1 MSEERLTEQE
11 VNNVLNAFDFLS
23 FSNGYRDTYYGYN
36 LNATGYFTPDLINQQ
51 MQNINMNPVET
62 TVDNIVNALKN
73 PKASEEI
80 LREYSMAL
88 ELQNM
93 YYKRLLHYLSDMPCF
108 NITFDCINIEK
119 DSEYTS
125 KNFKNDLK
133 VIDDFLNRFD
143 VKEEFKTVL
152 RQILRQGV
160 YYCVFRDDGVKYS
173 LQELPSNFCKI
184 TGRHAY
190 GILFDFDMQYF
201 ISQAGVDINMFP
213 NVFKKML
220 RSVYR
225 QYEKDYDP
233 AQKVDKRHSSF
244 IYWRQCNPADGF
256 WAFKTNPE
264 LATLLPYFA
273 PLFPEIAL
281 TPVVRK
287 LQEDKYFIQ
296 ASKMLVGI
304 LGFNKETKSGQVANQ
319 INITP
324 EVLGKFLGVARQ
336 GLNKQIGLTALPVDK
351 VEKVEF
357 DTDQQNLETA
367 QTETIAKQSVSESS
381 VLFHQDK
388 LSVHESKLAAA
399 VDANIVKTMYPMFA
413 NFIEYFVNRRTKHYK
428 FKFTF
433 HDVDIPDDKEAR
445 KAMVKDNAA
454 IGIVDF
460 QDVARM
466 CDMNVFQLKRRLHMS
481 KSMGFDKEISDLLIP
496 NLHFGQQKMNTGSAG
511 SSNINTNTG
520 GKVGR
525 PSKPDSDN
533 ENTIASYERSSNEIK
548 EL

>member
-23 FSNGYRDTYYGYN
+23 FSSGYRDTYYGYN
-36 LNATGYFTPDLINQQ
+36 PNATGYFTPDLINQQ

-62 TVDNIVNALKN
+62 TVDNIINALKN
-73 PKASEEI
+73 PKTNEEI
-80 LREYSMAL
+80 IREYSMAL

-108 NITFDCINIEK
+108 NITFDCVNIEK

-143 VKEEFKTVL
+143 AKEEFKTVL

-160 YYCVFRDDGVKYS
+160 YYCVFRDDGIKYT
-173 LQELPSNFCKI
+173 LQELPANFCKI

-190 GILFDFDMQYF
+190 GVLFDFDMQYF

-213 NVFKKML
+213 NVFKRML

-225 QYEKDYDP
+225 QNEKDYDP

-273 PLFPEIAL
+273 PLFPEVAL
-281 TPVVRK
+281 VPVVRK
-287 LQEDKYFIQ
+287 LQEDKYFIA

-304 LGFNKETKSGQVANQ
+304 LGFNKDTKSGQTANQ

-336 GLNKQIGLTALPVDK
+336 GLSRQIGLTALPVDK

-367 QTETIAKQSVSESS
+367 QTETIAKQSVAESS

-413 NFIEYFVNRRTKHYK
+413 NFIEYFINRRTKHYK
-428 FKFTF
+428 FKFKF

-445 KAMVKDNAA
+445 KAMVKDNAS

-466 CDMNVFQLKRRLHMS
+466 CDMNIFQLKRRLHLS

-496 NLHFGQQKMNTGSAG
+496 NLNFGQQKLGGNTGS
-511 SSNINTNTG
+511 SSINN

-525 PSKPDSDN
+525 PSKPNSDN

>member
-11 VNNVLNAFDFLS
+11 VNDVLNVFDFLS

-36 LNATGYFTPDLINQQ
+36 LNANSYFTPDLINQQ

-62 TVDNIVNALKN
+62 TVDNIINALKN
-73 PKASEEI
+73 PKTSEEI
-80 LREYSMAL
+80 IREYSMAL

-125 KNFKNDLK
+125 KSFKNDLK

-143 VKEEFKTVL
+143 AKEEFKTVL

-160 YYCVFRDDGVKYS
+160 YYCVFRDDGVKYT
-173 LQELPSNFCKI
+173 LQELPADFCKI

-190 GILFDFDMQYF
+190 GVLFDFDMQYF
-201 ISQAGVDINMFP
+201 ISQAGVDINMYP
-213 NVFKKML
+213 NAFKKML

-225 QYEKDYDP
+225 QYNKDYDP
-233 AQKVDKRHSSF
+233 AQSVDKRHSSF
-244 IYWRQCNPADGF
+244 IYWRQCNPSDGF

-264 LATLLPYFA
+264 LTTLLPFFS

-281 TPVVRK
+281 VPVVRQ
-287 LQEDKYFIQ
+287 LQEDKYFIA

-367 QTETIAKQSVSESS
+367 QTETIAKQSVAASS

-413 NFIEYFVNRRTKHYK
+413 NFVEYFINRRTQHYK
-428 FKFTF
+428 FKFEF
-433 HDVDIPDDKEAR
+433 HDVDIPDDRDAR
-445 KAMVKDNAA
+445 KAMVKDNASL
-454 IGIVDF
+454 GIVDF

-466 CDMNVFQLKRRLHMS
+466 CDMNVFQLKRKLHLS
-481 KSMGFDKEISDLLIP
+481 KSMGFDKEISNLLIP
-496 NLHFGQQKMNTGSAG
+496 NLHFAQQNNNTGNTASTKTPSV
-511 SSNINTNTG
+511 SS

-533 ENTIASYERSSNEIK
+533 ENTIASYERSSNELK

>member
-23 FSNGYRDTYYGYN
+23 FSSGYRDTYYGYN
-36 LNATGYFTPDLINQQ
+36 PNATGYFTPDLINQQ

-62 TVDNIVNALKN
+62 TVDNIINALKN
-73 PKASEEI
+73 PKTNEEI

-108 NITFDCINIEK
+108 NITFDCVNIEK

-143 VKEEFKTVL
+143 AKEEFKTVL

-160 YYCVFRDDGVKYS
+160 YYCVFRDDGIKYT
-173 LQELPSNFCKI
+173 LQELPANFCKI

-213 NVFKKML
+213 NVFKRML

-225 QYEKDYDP
+225 QNEKDYDP

-273 PLFPEIAL
+273 PLFPEVAL
-281 TPVVRK
+281 VPVVRK
-287 LQEDKYFIQ
+287 LQEDKYFIA

-304 LGFNKETKSGQVANQ
+304 LGFNKDTKSGQTANQ

-336 GLNKQIGLTALPVDK
+336 GLSRQIGLTALPVDK

-367 QTETIAKQSVSESS
+367 QTETIAKQSVAESS

-428 FKFTF
+428 FKFEF

-445 KAMVKDNAA
+445 KAMVKDNAS

-466 CDMNVFQLKRRLHMS
+466 CNMNVFQLKRRLHLS

-496 NLHFGQQKMNTGSAG
+496 NLHFGQQKLGGNTGLST
-511 SSNINTNTG
+511 SSINN

-525 PSKPDSDN
+525 PSKPNSDN

>member
-23 FSNGYRDTYYGYN
+23 FSSGYRDTYYGYN
-36 LNATGYFTPDLINQQ
+36 PNATGYFTPDLINQQ

-62 TVDNIVNALKN
+62 TVDNIINALKN
-73 PKASEEI
+73 PKTNEEI
-80 LREYSMAL
+80 IREYSMAL

-108 NITFDCINIEK
+108 NITFDCVNIEK

-125 KNFKNDLK
+125 KNDLK

-143 VKEEFKTVL
+143 AKEEFKTVL

-160 YYCVFRDDGVKYS
+160 YYCVFRDDGIKYT
-173 LQELPSNFCKI
+173 LQELPANFCKI

-190 GILFDFDMQYF
+190 GVLFDFDMQYF

-213 NVFKKML
+213 NVFKRML

-225 QYEKDYDP
+225 QNEKDYDP

-273 PLFPEIAL
+273 PLFPEVAL
-281 TPVVRK
+281 VPVVRK
-287 LQEDKYFIQ
+287 LQEDKYFIA

-304 LGFNKETKSGQVANQ
+304 LGFNKDTKSGQTANQ

-336 GLNKQIGLTALPVDK
+336 GLSRQIGLTALPVDK

-413 NFIEYFVNRRTKHYK
+413 NFIEYFINRRTKHYK
-428 FKFTF
+428 FKFEF

-445 KAMVKDNAA
+445 KAMVKDNAS

-466 CDMNVFQLKRRLHMS
+466 CDMNIFQLKRRLHLS

-496 NLHFGQQKMNTGSAG
+496 NLNFGQQKLGGNTGS
-511 SSNINTNTG
+511 SSINN

-525 PSKPDSDN
+525 PSKPNSDN

>member
-36 LNATGYFTPDLINQQ
+36 PNATGYFTPDLINQQ
-51 MQNINMNPVET
+51 MQNINMNPIET
-62 TVDNIVNALKN
+62 TVDNIINALKN
-73 PKASEEI
+73 PKTNEEI
-80 LREYSMAL
+80 IREYSMAL

-108 NITFDCINIEK
+108 NITFDCVNIEK

-143 VKEEFKTVL
+143 AKEEFKTVL

-160 YYCVFRDDGVKYS
+160 YYCVFRDDGIKYT
-173 LQELPSNFCKI
+173 LQELPANFCKI

-190 GILFDFDMQYF
+190 GVLFDFNMQYF

-213 NVFKKML
+213 NVFKRML

-225 QYEKDYDP
+225 QNEKDYDP

-273 PLFPEIAL
+273 PLFPEVAL
-281 TPVVRK
+281 VPVVRK
-287 LQEDKYFIQ
+287 LQEDKYFIA

-304 LGFNKETKSGQVANQ
+304 LGFNKDTKSGQTANQ

-336 GLNKQIGLTALPVDK
+336 GLSRQIGLTALPVDK

-413 NFIEYFVNRRTKHYK
+413 NFIEYFINRRTKHYK
-428 FKFTF
+428 FKFEF

-445 KAMVKDNAA
+445 KAMVKDNAS

-466 CDMNVFQLKRRLHMS
+466 CDMNVFQLKRRLHLS

-496 NLHFGQQKMNTGSAG
+496 NLNFGQQKLGGNAG
-511 SSNINTNTG
+511 YSSINN

-525 PSKPDSDN
+525 PSKPNSDN

>member
-36 LNATGYFTPDLINQQ
+36 PNATGYFTPDLINQQ
-51 MQNINMNPVET
+51 MQNINMNPIET
-62 TVDNIVNALKN
+62 TVDNIINALKN
-73 PKASEEI
+73 PKTNEEI
-80 LREYSMAL
+80 IREYSMAL

-108 NITFDCINIEK
+108 NITFDCVNIEK

-143 VKEEFKTVL
+143 AKEEFKTVL

-160 YYCVFRDDGVKYS
+160 YYCVFRDDGIKYT
-173 LQELPSNFCKI
+173 LQELPANFCKI

-190 GILFDFDMQYF
+190 GVLFDFNMQYF

-213 NVFKKML
+213 NVFKRML

-225 QYEKDYDP
+225 QNEKDYDP

-273 PLFPEIAL
+273 PLFPEVAL
-281 TPVVRK
+281 VPVVRK
-287 LQEDKYFIQ
+287 LQEDKYFI
-296 ASKMLVGI
+296 AAAKMLVGI
-304 LGFNKETKSGQVANQ
+304 LGFNKDTKSGQTANQ

-336 GLNKQIGLTALPVDK
+336 GLSRQIGLTALPVDK

-413 NFIEYFVNRRTKHYK
+413 NFIEYFINRRTKHYK
-428 FKFTF
+428 FKFEF

-445 KAMVKDNAA
+445 KAMVKDNAS

-466 CDMNVFQLKRRLHMS
+466 CDMNVFQLKRRLHLS

-496 NLHFGQQKMNTGSAG
+496 NLNFGQQKLGGNTGS
-511 SSNINTNTG
+511 SSINS

-525 PSKPDSDN
+525 PSKPNSDN

>member
-23 FSNGYRDTYYGYN
+23 FSNGYKNGSYYGYN
-36 LNATGYFTPDLINQQ
+36 LNTQGYFTPDLINQQ

-62 TVDNIVNALKN
+62 TVENIINALKN
-73 PKASEEI
+73 PKTSESI

-125 KNFKNDLK
+125 KTFKNDLK

-143 VKEEFKTVL
+143 AKEEFKTVV

-160 YYCVFRDDGVKYS
+160 FYCVFRDDGVKYS
-173 LQELPSNFCKI
+173 LQELPSKYCKI

-190 GILFDFDMQYF
+190 GILYDFDMQYF

-213 NVFKKML
+213 NVFKRML

-233 AQKVDKRHSSF
+233 AQPVDKRHSSF

-281 TPVVRK
+281 MPTIRQ
-287 LQEDKYFIQ
+287 LQEDKYFIA

-336 GLNKQIGLTALPVDK
+336 GLSRQIGLTALPVDK
-351 VEKVEF
+351 VEKIEF

-367 QTETIAKQSVSESS
+367 QTETIAKQSVAESS

-399 VDANIVKTMYPMFA
+399 VDANIVKTLYPMFA
-413 NFIEYFVNRRTKHYK
+413 NFIEYFINRRTSHYK
-428 FKFTF
+428 FKFEF

-445 KAMVKDNAA
+445 KAQVKDNAQL
-454 IGIVDF
+454 GIVDF
-460 QDVARM
+460 QDVARA
-466 CDMNVFQLKRRLHMS
+466 CDMNIFQLKRRLHLS

-496 NLHFGQQKMNTGSAG
+496 NLHFGQQKAVGGNGG
-511 SSNINTNTG
+511 SSTNIATG

-525 PSKPDSDN
+525 PSKPNSDN
-533 ENTIASYERSSNEIK
+533 ENTIASYERSSNELK

>member
-23 FSNGYRDTYYGYN
+23 FSSGYRDTYYGYN
-36 LNATGYFTPDLINQQ
+36 PNATGYFTPDLINQQ
-51 MQNINMNPVET
+51 MQNINMNPIET
-62 TVDNIVNALKN
+62 TVDNIINALKN
-73 PKASEEI
+73 PKTNEEI

-108 NITFDCINIEK
+108 NITFDCVNIEK

-125 KNFKNDLK
+125 KNFKNDLN

-143 VKEEFKTVL
+143 AKEEFKTVL

-160 YYCVFRDDGVKYS
+160 YYCVFRDDGIKYT
-173 LQELPSNFCKI
+173 LQELPANFCKI

-190 GILFDFDMQYF
+190 GILFDFNMQYF

-213 NVFKKML
+213 NVFKRML

-225 QYEKDYDP
+225 QNEKDYDP

-273 PLFPEIAL
+273 PLFPEVAL
-281 TPVVRK
+281 VPVVRK
-287 LQEDKYFIQ
+287 LQEDKYFIA

-304 LGFNKETKSGQVANQ
+304 LGFNKDTKSGQTANQ

-336 GLNKQIGLTALPVDK
+336 GLSRQIGLTALPVDK

-367 QTETIAKQSVSESS
+367 QTETIAKQSIAESS

-413 NFIEYFVNRRTKHYK
+413 NFIEYFINRRTKHYK
-428 FKFTF
+428 FKFEF

-445 KAMVKDNAA
+445 KAMVKDNAS

-466 CDMNVFQLKRRLHMS
+466 CDMNIFQLKRRLHLS
-481 KSMGFDKEISDLLIP
+481 KSMGFDKEISDLLMP
-496 NLHFGQQKMNTGSAG
+496 NLHFGQQKLGGNT
-511 SSNINTNTG
+511 SSSIPSINS

-525 PSKPDSDN
+525 PSKPNSDN

>member
-23 FSNGYRDTYYGYN
+23 FSSGYRDTYYGYN
-36 LNATGYFTPDLINQQ
+36 PNATGYFTPDLINQQ
-51 MQNINMNPVET
+51 MQNLNMNPVET
-62 TVDNIVNALKN
+62 TVDNIINALKN
-73 PKASEEI
+73 PKTNEEI

-108 NITFDCINIEK
+108 NITFDCVNIEK

-143 VKEEFKTVL
+143 AKEEFKTVL

-160 YYCVFRDDGVKYS
+160 YYCVFRDDGIKYT
-173 LQELPSNFCKI
+173 LQELPANFCKI

-190 GILFDFDMQYF
+190 GVLFDFDMQYF

-213 NVFKKML
+213 NVFKRML

-225 QYEKDYDP
+225 QNEKDYDP

-273 PLFPEIAL
+273 PLFPEVAL
-281 TPVVRK
+281 VPVVRK
-287 LQEDKYFIQ
+287 LQEDKYFIA

-304 LGFNKETKSGQVANQ
+304 LGFNKDTKSGQTANQ

-336 GLNKQIGLTALPVDK
+336 GLSRQIGLTALPVDK

-367 QTETIAKQSVSESS
+367 QTETIAKQSVAESS

-413 NFIEYFVNRRTKHYK
+413 NFIEYFINRRTKHYK
-428 FKFTF
+428 FKFEF

-445 KAMVKDNAA
+445 KAMVKDNAS

-466 CDMNVFQLKRRLHMS
+466 CDMNIFQLKRR
-481 KSMGFDKEISDLLIP
+481 
-496 NLHFGQQKMNTGSAG
+496 
-511 SSNINTNTG
+511 
-520 GKVGR
+520 
-525 PSKPDSDN
+525 
-533 ENTIASYERSSNEIK
+533 
-548 EL
+548 

>member
-36 LNATGYFTPDLINQQ
+36 PNATGYFTPDLINQQ
-51 MQNINMNPVET
+51 MQNINMNPIET
-62 TVDNIVNALKN
+62 TVDNIINALKN
-73 PKASEEI
+73 PKTNEEI
-80 LREYSMAL
+80 IREYSMAL

-108 NITFDCINIEK
+108 NITFDCVNIEK

-143 VKEEFKTVL
+143 AKEEFKTVL

-160 YYCVFRDDGVKYS
+160 YYCVFRDDGIKYT
-173 LQELPSNFCKI
+173 LQELPANFCKI

-190 GILFDFDMQYF
+190 GVLFDFN
-201 ISQAGVDINMFP
+201 SQAGVDINMFP
-213 NVFKKML
+213 NVFKRML

-225 QYEKDYDP
+225 QNEKDYDP

-273 PLFPEIAL
+273 PLFPEVAL
-281 TPVVRK
+281 VPVVRK
-287 LQEDKYFIQ
+287 LQEDKYFIA

-304 LGFNKETKSGQVANQ
+304 LGFNKDTKSGQTANQ

-336 GLNKQIGLTALPVDK
+336 GLSRQIGLTALPVDK

-388 LSVHESKLAAA
+388 LSVHESKLSAA

-413 NFIEYFVNRRTKHYK
+413 NFIEYFINRRTKHYK
-428 FKFTF
+428 FKFEF

-445 KAMVKDNAA
+445 KAMVKDNAS

-466 CDMNVFQLKRRLHMS
+466 CDMNVFQLKRRLHLS

-496 NLHFGQQKMNTGSAG
+496 NLNFGQQKLGGNTGS
-511 SSNINTNTG
+511 SSINN

-525 PSKPDSDN
+525 PSKPNSDN